1 MNAAAVYAAPQPV
14 DGQPGLSAP
23 AGRSADHDAAPAR
36 LTARTAALLQ
46 DVLRHL
52 GERGRRRVTDLGGR
66 AVSEAD
72 DDLFTALP
80 GFTWTQPEEWRRRF
94 VAAFDVL
101 AERLARG
108 EIPRPA
114 NAAEEF
120 ALVLAIVQAEL
131 LVTAQPE
138 LVERVVDGVA
148 GETGDFDWRQC
159 HESLFRHGYV
169 PLLFQAEFA
178 GLEDPGNQV
187 NQYLDIGDYRPYNW
201 FRPFD

>member
-1 MNAAAVYAAPQPV
+1 VQ
-14 DGQPGLSAP
+14 
-23 AGRSADHDAAPAR
+23 

-52 GERGRRRVTDLGGR
+52 GELGRRRVMDLGGR
-66 AVSEAD
+66 GVREAD

-80 GFTWTQPEEWRRRF
+80 GFTWTQSEEWRRRF
-94 VAAFDVL
+94 VAAFDAL
-101 AERLARG
+101 AERLARNDV
-108 EIPRPA
+108 PRPT

-120 ALVLAIVQAEL
+120 ALLLAMVQAEL

-138 LVERVVDGVA
+138 LVERVVDGVQP
-148 GETGDFDWRQC
+148 ETEDFDWRHC

-178 GLEDPGNQV
+178 GLEDPGNRI
-187 NQYLDIGDYRPYNW
+187 NQHLDIGDYRPYNW